1 MRNLVYNQGLKN
13 QSGWLVSGAGLV
25 LLGVLAFGCSPANSA
40 KVVIRGSNTIG
51 EELAPRLINEYRKEH
66 PGVEFDTEF
75 KGTTYGF
82 GALFVSRCDVAAA
95 SRDATTNELALARDN
110 GVQLREEAIGTYC
123 VAVVVNSACPVTNLT
138 RAQVRDIFTGTAQ
151 NWKDVGGPDLPIRL
165 FIRHPVSGTYLGFR
179 ELGMEDKPYALTAK
193 TCTNYT
199 DIVREVAAE
208 PGAIGYASFQL
219 AAKPGVK
226 AVAIDGMAPSA
237 ANVKQGKY
245 PFART
250 LRLYTNKA
258 AEVPAAHEFVDFVQS
273 ARGQQ
278 ILDEMGYVPAK

>member
-1 MRNLVYNQGLKN
+1 MRNVVRSQ
-13 QSGWLVSGAGLV
+13 WLIDLSASMVSAAGLI
-25 LLGVLAFGCSPANSA
+25 LLAVLAFGCSPAKSSKA
-40 KVVIRGSNTIG
+40 VIRGSNTIG
-51 EELAPRLINEYRKEH
+51 EELAPRLMTEYRKDH

-82 GALFVSRCDVAAA
+82 GALFVGRCDVAAA

-110 GVQLREEAIGTYC
+110 GVQLREETIGTYC

-151 NWKDVGGPDLPIRL
+151 NWKDVGGPDLPIHL

-179 ELGMEDKPYALTAK
+179 ELGMEDKPYALAAK

-199 DIVREVAAE
+199 DIVKDVAAE

-219 AAKPGVK
+219 ATKPGVK
-226 AVAIDGMAPSA
+226 AVAVDGVAPSA

-245 PFART
+245 PFARR

-258 AEVPAAHEFVDFVQS
+258 AEAPAAKDFLDFVQS
-273 ARGQQ
+273 SRGQQ
-278 ILDEMGYVPAK
+278 ILDEMGFVAAK

>member
-1 MRNLVYNQGLKN
+1 MRTVLRSQWLKN
-13 QSGWLVSGAGLV
+13 QRLSLLRTAGPV
-25 LLGVLAFGCSPANSA
+25 LLALLAFGCSPAKSS
-40 KVVIRGSNTIG
+40 KVIIRGSNTIG
-51 EELAPRLINEYRKEH
+51 EELAPRLITEYRKDH
-66 PGVEFDTEF
+66 PAIEFDTEF

-95 SRDATTNELALARDN
+95 SRDATTNELALAKDN

-123 VAVVVNSACPVTNLT
+123 VAVIVNSACPVADLT
-138 RAQVRDIFTGTAQ
+138 RAEVRDIFTGAVQ
-151 NWKDVGGPDLPIRL
+151 NWKDVGGPDSPIHL

-179 ELGMEDKPYALTAK
+179 ELGMEDKPYAVTAK

-199 DIVREVAAE
+199 DIARDVAADSN
-208 PGAIGYASFQL
+208 GIGYASFQL
-219 AAKPGVK
+219 TGKPGIK
-226 AVAIDGMAPSA
+226 AVAIGGVAPNA

-258 AEVPAAHEFVDFVQS
+258 AEAPGAHEFVDFVQS
-273 ARGQQ
+273 SRGQQ
-278 ILDEMGYVPAK
+278 ILDEMGFVPAK